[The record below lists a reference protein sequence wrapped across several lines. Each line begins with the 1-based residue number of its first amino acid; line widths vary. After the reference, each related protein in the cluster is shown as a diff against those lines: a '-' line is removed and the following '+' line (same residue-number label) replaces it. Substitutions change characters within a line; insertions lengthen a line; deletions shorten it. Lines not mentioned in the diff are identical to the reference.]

1 MINRVTLARGFARGG
16 LLRDILWAILLGLF
30 ASVGNS
36 RPFIPPDDYTVLAEV
51 PPGTRHA
58 ELAARQVAAKRL
70 DVALPL
76 AQLYIKQARSTGD
89 LRYLGYAEAVL
100 APWIGPPTPGSAPGL
115 IAGATTGPAWWPARG
130 SMLGSAPGAVPA
142 YALASAPGAAPVS
155 SFRSAP
161 STALGP
167 VAASVPALTPEAAS
181 GSTPGAA
188 VGVAAST
195 VRPAPGAARAPV
207 PDAPRTSADALVL
220 HATVLQSRH
229 EFARA
234 LSVLEQ
240 ARALRPDDP
249 QAWLTSAT
257 VLRVLGR
264 YEQSMAACEQVAVRA
279 DPVVAELCKQGV
291 RGLTGDLPSAYAA
304 ISQISSH
311 GMAAE
316 ERAWRDSELGEMAA
330 RLGKDD
336 EAEGWFR
343 DGLRSS
349 PDDFYIRAS
358 YADLLLRDGRAQEA
372 LTLLKGQ
379 DALEPLLLRIAIAQK
394 VLRHPGLQQSSARLA
409 AAFAAEAQRGE
420 GIHRREEA
428 RFLLDVQNDPRAA
441 LAAAEENWKVQ
452 HECDDVLVLMRAARA
467 AGVPQAAAPAA
478 AFVREHGMQDVRI
491 AAVMGV
497 QS

>member
-1 MINRVTLARGFARGG
+1 MMKCQIRSQLTDQGVDMINRVTLARGFARGG
-16 LLRDILWAILLGLF
+16 LPRDILWAILLGLF

-36 RPFIPPDDYTVLAEV
+36 RPFIPPNDSTVLAEV

-76 AQLYIKQARSTGD
+76 AQLYIRQARSSGD

-100 APWIGPPTPGSAPGL
+100 APWVGQ
-115 IAGATTGPAWWPARG
+115 
-130 SMLGSAPGAVPA
+130 SM
-142 YALASAPGAAPVS
+142 PGAAP
-155 SFRSAP
+155 A
-161 STALGP
+161 
-167 VAASVPALTPEAAS
+167 
-181 GSTPGAA
+181 
-188 VGVAAST
+188 
-195 VRPAPGAARAPV
+195 
-207 PDAPRTSADALVL
+207 SADALVL

-229 EFARA
+229 EFLRA

-240 ARALRPDDP
+240 ARALRPDDA

-311 GMAAE
+311 GMPAE

-441 LAAAEENWKVQ
+441 LAAAQENWKVQ
-452 HECDDVLVLMRAARA
+452 HECDDVLVLMRAAHA
-467 AGVPQAAAPAA
+467 ADVPQAAAPAV

>member
-1 MINRVTLARGFARGG
+1 
-16 LLRDILWAILLGLF
+16 
-30 ASVGNS
+30 
-36 RPFIPPDDYTVLAEV
+36 VLAEV

-58 ELAARQVAAKRL
+58 ELAARQLAANRL

-89 LRYLGYAEAVL
+89 LRFLGYAEAVL
-100 APWIGPPTPGSAPGL
+100 APWTGPTP
-115 IAGATTGPAWWPARG
+115 
-130 SMLGSAPGAVPA
+130 
-142 YALASAPGAAPVS
+142 
-155 SFRSAP
+155 
-161 STALGP
+161 
-167 VAASVPALTPEAAS
+167 
-181 GSTPGAA
+181 
-188 VGVAAST
+188 
-195 VRPAPGAARAPV
+195 
-207 PDAPRTSADALVL
+207 TSAEALVL

-229 EFARA
+229 DFLRA

-264 YEQSMAACEQVAVRA
+264 YQQSMSACEQVAVRA
-279 DPVVAELCKQGV
+279 DPVAAELCKQSI

-304 ISQISSH
+304 ISQIRSQ
-311 GMAAE
+311 GMPAE
-316 ERAWRDSELGEMAA
+316 ERAWRDSELGEMAV

-336 EAEGWFR
+336 EAERWFG

-349 PDDFYIRAS
+349 PGDFYIRAA
-358 YADLLLRDGRAQEA
+358 YADLLLRNGRAQEA
-372 LTLLKGQ
+372 LTLLK
-379 DALEPLLLRIAIAQK
+379 DRDTLEPLLLRIAIAQRM
-394 VLRHPGLQQSSARLA
+394 LRHPGLQESSARLA

-441 LAAAEENWKVQ
+441 LAAAQENWKVQ
-452 HECDDVLVLMRAARA
+452 HECDDVLVLMRAAYA

-478 AFVREHGMQDVRI
+478 AFARENGMQDVRI
-491 AAVMGV
+491 VAVMGV
-497 QS
+497 RS

>member
-1 MINRVTLARGFARGG
+1 MINRVTLARSFARGG

-36 RPFIPPDDYTVLAEV
+36 RPFIPPDDSTVLAEV

-76 AQLYIKQARSTGD
+76 AQLYIRQARSTGD

-100 APWIGPPTPGSAPGL
+100 APW
-115 IAGATTGPAWWPARG
+115 
-130 SMLGSAPGAVPA
+130 
-142 YALASAPGAAPVS
+142 
-155 SFRSAP
+155 
-161 STALGP
+161 
-167 VAASVPALTPEAAS
+167 
-181 GSTPGAA
+181 
-188 VGVAAST
+188 VGQ
-195 VRPAPGAARAPV
+195 PAPGAASA
-207 PDAPRTSADALVL
+207 SADALVL

-229 EFARA
+229 EFLRA

-311 GMAAE
+311 GMPAE

-330 RLGKDD
+330 RLGKGD

-441 LAAAEENWKVQ
+441 LAAAQENWKVQ
-452 HECDDVLVLMRAARA
+452 HECDDVLVLMRAAHA
-467 AGVPQAAAPAA
+467 AGVPQAAAPAVG
-478 AFVREHGMQDVRI
+478 FVREHGMQDVRI

>member
-16 LLRDILWAILLGLF
+16 LLRDILWAILLGLS

-36 RPFIPPDDYTVLAEV
+36 RPFIPPDDSTVLAEV

-76 AQLYIKQARSTGD
+76 AQLYIRQARSTGD

-100 APWIGPPTPGSAPGL
+100 APWIG
-115 IAGATTGPAWWPARG
+115 R
-130 SMLGSAPGAVPA
+130 
-142 YALASAPGAAPVS
+142 SAPGAA
-155 SFRSAP
+155 A
-161 STALGP
+161 
-167 VAASVPALTPEAAS
+167 
-181 GSTPGAA
+181 
-188 VGVAAST
+188 
-195 VRPAPGAARAPV
+195 
-207 PDAPRTSADALVL
+207 TSADALVL

-229 EFARA
+229 EFLRA
-234 LSVLEQ
+234 LNVLEQ

-279 DPVVAELCKQGV
+279 DSVVAALCK
-291 RGLTGDLPSAYAA
+291 PSAYAA
-304 ISQISSH
+304 IAQISSQ
-311 GMAAE
+311 GMPAE
-316 ERAWRDSELGEMAA
+316 ERAWRDSELGEMAV
-330 RLGKDD
+330 RLGRDD
-336 EAEGWFR
+336 EAERWLR

-349 PDDFYIRAS
+349 PADFYIRAS
-358 YADLLLRDGRAQEA
+358 YADLLLRNGRAQEA

-394 VLRHPGLQQSSARLA
+394 VLRHPGLQQSAARLA

-441 LAAAEENWKVQ
+441 LTAAQENWKVQ
-452 HECDDVLVLMRAARA
+452 HECDDVLVLVRAAHA

-491 AAVMGV
+491 AALMGV
-497 QS
+497 RS